1 MGMTWKLNVI
11 RVLFAVA
18 IVAALAMALAA
29 NFADISTDDLSLIG
43 I

>member
-1 MGMTWKLNVI
+1 MGMTWKLKVI
-11 RVLFAVA
+11 RVVFVVA

-29 NFADISTDDLSLIG
+29 NFADVSSDSLLG